1 MNYQEVQDFLFS
13 QLPMYQRDGEVAMKK
28 SLNNIIALC
37 DLLDNPQ
44 TKIECI
50 HIAGTNGKGSTAHI
64 IAAGLQA
71 HGYSVGLYTSP
82 HYLDYRERIKI
93 NGTFITEVEVV
104 DFVTRHYDQFL
115 AIKPSFFEITVAMAF
130 DHFARHE
137 VDVAVIETGL
147 GGRLDS
153 TNIITPIIS
162 VITNISMDHQS
173 MLGDTLPLIAGEKAG
188 IIKPNVPIIIGEYQ
202 PEVSDV
208 YEQKA
213 KSTGS
218 TLYQADHLSIIQTTQ
233 DKVVQFAIK
242 EADWKVEIINIDPT
256 PYQIKNLQT
265 ALYALYQLSAKYDLL
280 PSTISSGVA
289 NMHRETYYIGR
300 WMKVGTD
307 PVIILDSAH
316 NEAGIRYLTEEIK
329 KSNYHRLHIVFGAA
343 SDKDLTKIFPLLPKD
358 AVYYFAKADIPRG
371 METHILMD
379 AAKDNGMISE
389 AYASVPAAY
398 RMARSSANSGDMIIV
413 AGSIF
418 VIAEV
423 L

>member
-1 MNYQEVQDFLFS
+1 
-13 QLPMYQRDGEVAMKK
+13 MYQRDGEVAMKK
-28 SLNNIIALC
+28 SLDNIIALC

-71 HGYSVGLYTSP
+71 HRYRVGLYTSP

-104 DFVTRHYDQFL
+104 DFVTQHYVQFL

-162 VITNISMDHQS
+162 VITNISMDHQA
-173 MLGDTLPLIAGEKAG
+173 MLGDTLALIAAEKAG
-188 IIKPNVPIIIGEYQ
+188 IIKHKVPIVIGEYQ

-208 YEQKA
+208 YVQKA

-218 TLYQADHLSIIQTTQ
+218 ALYQADHLSTIHTTQ

-242 EADWKVEIINIDPT
+242 EADWRVEIIDIDPT
-256 PYQIKNLQT
+256 PYQVKNLQT
-265 ALYALYQLSAKYDLL
+265 ALYVLYQLSAKYDLS
-280 PSTISSGVA
+280 PSRISSGVA
-289 NMHRETYYIGR
+289 NMHQETYYIGR

-343 SDKDLTKIFPLLPKD
+343 SDKDLNKIFPLLPKD

-389 AYASVPAAY
+389 AYASVTAAY